1 MAFSWTA
8 YSAGT
13 NAIRIQVTNTGG
25 YSYFKYVLRNA
36 SGDTVLSGP
45 TDYMTQSYY
54 IFSGLQAGTT
64 YTLGISW
71 SHSTTGEGNYDT
83 KQATTDE
90 ESTIPNWSWTD
101 SNGTASASETYAAY
115 LAVSNQG
122 RTSDFSYRVWNDL
135 VDLTQTAIT
144 EGLGSSW
151 QTSSPSGKTYLSY
164 SSTRMSAS
172 NKVLTAARFN
182 SLRYNIGYRVSTGI
196 TDRETGQPVLGSY
209 FLTLANKLNEMIDN
223 I

>member
-8 YSAGT
+8 YSTGT
-13 NAIRIQVTNTGG
+13 NSIRIQVTNTGG
-25 YSYFKYVLRNA
+25 YSYFKYVLRDA
-36 SGDTVLSGP
+36 SGDTILSGP
-45 TDYMTQSYY
+45 TDYITQKYY
-54 IFSGLQAGTT
+54 VFSGLQAGTT

-71 SHSTTGEGNYDT
+71 SRSTAGEGNYDT

-122 RTSDFSYRVWNDL
+122 RISDFSYKVWNDL
-135 VDLTQTAIT
+135 VDLTYTAIT

-151 QTSSPSGKTYLSY
+151 QTSSPSGKTYLDY
-164 SSTRMSAS
+164 RLTRMYAS
-172 NKVLTAARFN
+172 DKVLTADRFN
-182 SLRYNIGYRVSTGI
+182 ALRYNIGYRVSTGI
-196 TDRETGQPVLGSY
+196 TDKETGQPVLGSY
-209 FLTLANKLNEMIDN
+209 FLTLASKLNTIINN